1 MAGLVMLHALLSS
14 EQMADLER
22 FRELAG
28 KRSKK
33 DAAREL
39 LQIGLRVAADKEA
52 GNEGAGLNAGYDS
65 RPLSAR

>member
-1 MAGLVMLHALLSS
+1 MADLVMLHALLSS

-22 FRELAG
+22 FRERAG

-39 LQIGLRVAADKEA
+39 LQIGLHVAADQEA
-52 GNEGAGLNAGYDS
+52 GNEGPDLSTHAGGF
-65 RPLSAR
+65 R